1 MNQRTPG
8 HGGRKGCFCVLAAV
22 LPLLTGCATP
32 ETAKPPEPPL
42 SVGNGLGSH
51 YGNYAARPDGE
62 MQGTDGERCV
72 LYNWDRPLG
81 NGMAVRLRSASCES
95 RERPGRMIAH
105 DLSRTIIPL
114 SQSNLKDGE
123 EE

>member
-1 MNQRTPG
+1 MGQRTP
-8 HGGRKGCFCVLAAV
+8 RKAALYALAAV
-22 LPLLTGCATP
+22 LPLLTGCAGQEP
-32 ETAKPPEPPL
+32 PKPPEPPL

-51 YGNYAARPDGE
+51 YGNYAARLDGEMRGPDGE
-62 MQGTDGERCV
+62 HCV

-81 NGMAVRLRSASCES
+81 DGLAVRLRSASCDS
-95 RERPGRMIAH
+95 QERPGWMVAH
-105 DLSRTIIPL
+105 ELSRTIIPL